1 MDVTAESLK
10 TAYPAIV
17 QGIEKAA
24 FDNGYSAGLTKGTED
39 GLKAG
44 ADKERLRIQAVENNL
59 LPGHEALIFQ
69 MKFDGV
75 TTGEQAAVKILHA
88 EKALRETKLQ
98 DFTADKPPVVATV
111 DAAKDEPK
119 KIEKQATGE
128 LMTEDQLK
136 AAWNKDNALRAEF
149 GNDFDAYKAYE
160 EADSKGLVKVYGQKG
175 GK

>member
-10 TAYPAIV
+10 TAYPAIM

-24 FDNGYSAGLTKGTED
+24 FDNGYLSGLKKGTED

-44 ADKERLRIQAVENNL
+44 VEKERARIQAVEGSL
-59 LPGHEALIFQ
+59 LPGHEALIES

-75 TTGEQAAVKILHA
+75 TTGEQAAVKILQA
-88 EKALRETKLQ
+88 EKALRETKLAAYKE
-98 DFTADKPPVVATV
+98 DAPKVVATV
-111 DAAKDEPK
+111 DAAQTE
-119 KIEKQATGE
+119 EKRAEAHAAGE
-128 LMTEDQLK
+128 LMTEDQMK
-136 AAWNKDNALRAEF
+136 AAWNKDAGLRAEY

-160 EADSKGLVKVYGQKG
+160 EANAKGLVKVYGQKG